1 MSKTIELTQ
10 TDILNMLPSSWADIT
25 LETFMNKF
33 LPLRISDTDDV
44 DDIFITMENSI
55 KVASIF
61 LNLQPDIIRQFPI
74 STIKEIN
81 KKLLFLAE
89 KPKPLEK
96 SEYRWIKKIEEPSYD
111 IFILYLKVSDQMAK
125 EDFSNLPAIIK
136 NICLDELNDE
146 QILQMKMSE
155 VETGFFLLRKCLMK
169 LLQSTAH
176 PLVMDLEKNKMETK
190 LKKIKELIRFKKT

>member
-10 TDILNMLPSSWADIT
+10 TEILNMLPSSWADIT

-33 LPLRISDTDDV
+33 LPLKISDIDDV

-61 LNLQPDIIRQFPI
+61 LNLPSDIIRQFPI

-111 IFILYLKVSDQMAK
+111 IFILYLKVSDQMTK

-190 LKKIKELIRFKKT
+190 LKKIKGLIRFKKT